1 MIKEELVY
9 ELKILD
15 ESDEV
20 YAVSLVSSPAI
31 ELGWVAFDKEEIKFE
46 KVDEEKQ
53 LVLGPILI
61 PNKRILRIDGEGNS
75 YHVFLKPETIEQ
87 LAQKYLK
94 NKYNDAVTVEH
105 EKRIDGVSLVESW
118 ITESTTKDKSAL
130 YGFSVPIGTWMGIF
144 KVTDDKVWQQ
154 IKEKKFS
161 GFSIEGLF
169 SHSLVA
175 AAKVELEL
183 MEKDIDTLDD
193 FEAEIVLKKIRAVI
207 SKDNRYNKK
216 KRIDLES
223 YSDYPSGVKG
233 NAKRALEWAD
243 KNGWGSCGTPVGKQR
258 ANQLAKG
265 EPISLDTIKRM
276 YSFLSR
282 HEKDLESST
291 AYGDGCGKLMYDA
304 WGGKSGLSWSRN
316 KLRELGE
323 LVENAEVG
331 PRGGIKESPKAPKSD
346 TPNKDPKG
354 EGTAKGD
361 ASGKSAKVTAEQEKT
376 LQGKVDDFNKKESN
390 TKNGNA
396 TLGQLKSV
404 FQRGLGAFNTSHSPR
419 VQSAEQWA
427 YARVNAYLYLLKN
440 GRPENPK
447 YTTDYDLL
455 PKGHPKADTKMEAQQ
470 PSVDSSY
477 GGEPVSG
484 SIAPALLGDVPPV
497 LQDFQ
502 ECPEATQNIALNLY
516 NRHVAV
522 KQANYGPLNPEEPNE
537 EYWEAKA
544 GQFEGDVESA
554 KKALCGN
561 CAFFYRTPEILE
573 CIAEGIGKEG
583 VDPYDSIEAGV
594 LGYCEAFDFKCAA
607 SRTCDAWVTGGP
619 IV

>member
-223 YSDYPSGVKG
+223 YSDYPDSVK
-233 NAKRALEWAD
+233 NAAKKALEWAD

-265 EPISLDTIKRM
+265 EPLSVDTIKRM
-276 YSFLSR
+276 YSYVSR
-282 HEKDLESST
+282 HEIDLETSKTYS
-291 AYGDGCGKLMYDA
+291 DGCGKLMMDS
-304 WGGKSGLSWSRN
+304 WGGLAAGRWAKS
-316 KLRELGE
+316 KLKELG
-323 LVENAEVG
+323 LITEN
-331 PRGGIKESPKAPKSD
+331 
-346 TPNKDPKG
+346 
-354 EGTAKGD
+354 
-361 ASGKSAKVTAEQEKT
+361 
-376 LQGKVDDFNKKESN
+376 
-390 TKNGNA
+390 
-396 TLGQLKSV
+396 
-404 FQRGLGAFNTSHSPR
+404 
-419 VQSAEQWA
+419 
-427 YARVNAYLYLLKN
+427 
-440 GRPENPK
+440 
-447 YTTDYDLL
+447 
-455 PKGHPKADTKMEAQQ
+455 EAQPTNPGSTYPGQ
-470 PSVDSSY
+470 A
-477 GGEPVSG
+477 VSG